1 MAHSKRGKVVN
12 RKPLHI
18 NTNDEVVI
26 LSGASKGKTGKVLS
40 VDPRQSKVVVEGVN
54 IVKDRQRNAGG
65 DGRASTVGQN
75 QVVDKPMPIH
85 RSKVAL
91 IDPTTKKA
99 TRVKMVT
106 GKDGK
111 RVRATKT
118 GEVL

>member
-1 MAHSKRGKVVN
+1 MAHSKRGKTVN
-12 RKPLHI
+12 KKPLNI
-18 NTNDEVVI
+18 ITGDDVVI
-26 LSGASKGKTGKVLS
+26 LTGGSKGVTGKVLS
-40 VDPRQSKVVVEGVN
+40 VNPRANKVVVEGAN

-85 RSKVAL
+85 RSNVAL
-91 IDPTTKKA
+91 IDPKTKKA
-99 TRVKMVT
+99 TRVKMIE

-118 GEVL
+118 GEAL